1 MKRLT
6 FVLLTA
12 LLFVHYSCSEQPSKA
27 VQALEK
33 GIKDIE
39 AQIQKTD
46 DCDDLQLLT
55 FSILGLRTD
64 LEKIQ
69 QQENLAEEQSLA
81 LTETIDQLDA
91 SLTGKYV
98 SLDCSQTIEDK
109 SEIDTYG
116 EGEDE
121 YDE

>member
-6 FVLLTA
+6 VFLLTA
-12 LLFVHYSCSEQPSKA
+12 LVFVLYSCTDQPSKA

-33 GIKDIE
+33 DIKDIE
-39 AQIQKTD
+39 AQIQKTNE
-46 DCDDLQLLT
+46 CDDLQLLT

-69 QQENLAEEQSLA
+69 QQENLAEEQTLS

-91 SLTGKYV
+91 SLTGKYA
-98 SLDCSQTIEDK
+98 SLDCSQTINDE
-109 SEIDTYG
+109 SEIDTFG
-116 EGEDE
+116 EAE